1 MVTKRDNP
9 YKVKTV
15 NANIWCHATND
26 VGFTRPENFASDLS
40 MKLLATV
47 LGSLGVIWPF
57 LQVIGH
63 ISTEA
68 GLWNSIF
75 QFTIFDWIQP
85 LAVSFL
91 KIQEK
96 WELMQ

>member
-1 MVTKRDNP
+1 MITKSDDL
-9 YKVKTV
+9 YKVNTI
-15 NANIWCHATND
+15 NANIWCHATYD
-26 VGFTRPENFASDLS
+26 VGFMRLENFATDLS

-47 LGSLGVIWPF
+47 LCNLGVIWPF

-63 ISTEA
+63 ISTES

-75 QFTIFDWIQP
+75 QFTTFDWIQP

-96 WELMQ
+96 WKLMQ

>member
-1 MVTKRDNP
+1 MQTS
-9 YKVKTV
+9 
-15 NANIWCHATND
+15 D
-26 VGFTRPENFASDLS
+26 VMLQMMWVLNFASDLS
-40 MKLLATV
+40 LKLLATV
-47 LGSLGVIWPF
+47 LHNLGVIWPF